1 MTNELI
7 DFFESQIKLENMIVD
22 SVRIA
27 IDDIDN
33 AAVSTALRG
42 ISLDSKKHAMMY
54 NSAIA
59 LLTMTSTA
67 LNEEQLDT
75 QKDVIEKHIRMEEA
89 VIKQLEA
96 KLPDIDNNKVKA
108 LLEAIMV
115 DEKRHHKLLKQLLSI
130 LVRGETVTEGD
141 WWDAIWGDVPGL
153 WT

>member
-1 MTNELI
+1 MSNELI

-22 SVRIA
+22 SVRKA

-59 LLTMTSTA
+59 LLTMTSIA

>member
-1 MTNELI
+1 MPDELI
-7 DFFESQIKLENMIVD
+7 DFFEKQIKLENVIVE
-22 SVRIA
+22 SVKKS
-27 IDDIDN
+27 IDKIDN
-33 AAVSTALRG
+33 AAVSTALMG

-67 LNEEQLDT
+67 LNDDQLDI
-75 QKDVIEKHIRMEEA
+75 QKDVIEKHVKMEEA
-89 VIKQLEA
+89 VIEQLER
-96 KLPDIDNNKVKA
+96 KLPTIENNKVKM

-115 DEKRHHKLLKQLLSI
+115 DEKRHHKLLRNLLSI

-153 WT
+153 WA